1 MSDAAAP
8 SRENRSAVRPRLRRV
23 TRVIRDIDVW
33 SVFKVGLVFHLV
45 LFVITL
51 IAVTL
56 LWGVANSTGTIDN
69 VENFFESFGWETFS
83 FDGASLFGNFAVFGL
98 LAGQLLGP
106 GVAWASV
113 LAAAASAN
121 LVNAY
126 VQPEL
131 HASVGASTESL
142 TSLPAVS
149 MASNLNVG
157 IAHSFVLS
165 A

>member
-1 MSDAAAP
+1 MSDAATP
-8 SRENRSAVRPRLRRV
+8 SRESRSAVRPRLRRV

-83 FDGASLFGNFAVFGL
+83 FDGTALFGNFAVFGL
-98 LAGQLLGP
+98 LAALLGT
-106 GVAWASV
+106 ASWVIGAVMFNLITELVGGLRVTV
-113 LAAAASAN
+113 LEEE
-121 LVNAY
+121 VTFE
-126 VQPEL
+126 Q
-131 HASVGASTESL
+131 
-142 TSLPAVS
+142 
-149 MASNLNVG
+149 
-157 IAHSFVLS
+157 
-165 A
+165 

>member
-1 MSDAAAP
+1 MSDAANP
-8 SRENRSAVRPRLRRV
+8 SRENRGSVRPRLRRV

-83 FDGASLFGNFAVFGL
+83 FDGTALFGNFAAFGL
-98 LAGQLLGP
+98 LAALLGT
-106 GVAWASV
+106 ASWVIGAVMFNLITELIGGLRVTV
-113 LAAAASAN
+113 LEEE
-121 LVNAY
+121 V
-126 VQPEL
+126 V
-131 HASVGASTESL
+131 
-142 TSLPAVS
+142 
-149 MASNLNVG
+149 LNG
-157 IAHSFVLS
+157 QD
-165 A
+165 